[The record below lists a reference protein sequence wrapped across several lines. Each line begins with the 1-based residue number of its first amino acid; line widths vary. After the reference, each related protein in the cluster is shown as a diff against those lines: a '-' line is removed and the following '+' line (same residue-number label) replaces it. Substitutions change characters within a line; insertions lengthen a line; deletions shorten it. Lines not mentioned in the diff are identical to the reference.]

1 MSKYSGRPWKYEN
14 EWDTICNILSSS
26 NCHRT
31 AAIKFVS
38 LTLTIL
44 HFIMCSFSCMGG
56 IANTFVIITWYI
68 DFLHILLFTVSWSSL
83 VLRGHW
89 TFLARSFCTVLARS
103 LITGTVMPEQKQRTL
118 LQLVFFRCA
127 LHSSPNGQIVHC
139 ISGCWHMAS
148 RRTRQSRP
156 AHQINHV
163 IDPEAALKL

>member
-1 MSKYSGRPWKYEN
+1 MKMSETQSV
-14 EWDTICNILSSS
+14 TSSHHLIATEQQQS
-26 NCHRT
+26 NLCLLPSQFYT
-31 AAIKFVS
+31 S
-38 LTLTIL
+38 LCAPSLAW
-44 HFIMCSFSCMGG
+44 GG